1 MAVQFIAGGF
11 RAVGA
16 GAGRLFSR
24 GKVFRRTSASIEQ
37 EMQQKASQSVKS
49 IVGGVSVNLTSNLTE
64 VQKAIDA
71 FGRNQIPFA
80 TAMALNDAAFEVRKD
95 TIERVWP
102 SSIRLRNPAFMK
114 AVMMPIRGENRAT
127 KRNLTATV
135 QNFPSG
141 ARHRDY
147 LQKLA
152 VGGVKR
158 ANGRSIAIPAQ
169 DMRLRSRG
177 GVTKGNRPRALL
189 DKPRVF
195 KQTVDGQEMILRRQ
209 GRDRYPLQRLY
220 ILEQQPM
227 RIDDQ
232 FDFYGEG
239 MRTARRS
246 MAQNFN
252 KRFAQAKRSARR

>member
-1 MAVQFIAGGF
+1 MVAPLALGLGRGISRTFGSGRRLATKDAAQAVLGGMS
-11 RAVGA
+11 
-16 GAGRLFSR
+16 L
-24 GKVFRRTSASIEQ
+24 
-37 EMQQKASQSVKS
+37 
-49 IVGGVSVNLTSNLTE
+49 NLSSNLTT
-64 VQKAIDA
+64 VQKALDA
-71 FGRNQIPFA
+71 FGRNQLPFA

-102 SSIRLRNPAFMK
+102 KSVKLRNPAFMK

-141 ARHRDY
+141 ARNRDY
-147 LQKLA
+147 LQRLA
-152 VGGVKR
+152 VGGVKT
-158 ANGRSIAIPAQ
+158 ANGRSIAIPAE

-177 GVTKGNRPRALL
+177 GVTAGNRPRALL

-195 KQTVDGQEMILRRQ
+195 RQMVGGQEMILQRR
-209 GRDRYPLQRLY
+209 GKARYPLKRLY
-220 ILEQQPM
+220 LLEQQPM

-239 MRTARRS
+239 MRTAKRS
-246 MAQNFN
+246 MATNFN
-252 KRFAQAKRSARR
+252 KRFRQAKRSAK